1 MNRKKKKKNIYIY
14 IYIYVAIGFMVVAVY
29 ANKVGPS
36 FVP

>member
-1 MNRKKKKKNIYIY
+1 MNRKKKKIY

-29 ANKVGPS
+29 ANKVGPF